1 MEFNINLHWAS
12 GQGNEFFLIV
22 KFCTGTPGNKC
33 SGATR
38 IGVSSSQVIPDSKMT
53 ASSQQSDLTKP
64 SYGRLNGVLGNG
76 WCAGTAS
83 STHDWLQVDL
93 GRTVKVCSLFAQGE
107 VNGNRWVTDFKL
119 RYSTD
124 GSSWRYYMN
133 ANGAQVVRFFN
144 LNIFDSL
151 YRDAIFLPVN
161 SSIRHLHISL
171 NSIHLLSPLK
181 FSITVYFFYF
191 SWVLKSCLVNLK
203 TMLLANAEGGRMPS
217 L

>member
-1 MEFNINLHWAS
+1 MITFFACSFLHR
-12 GQGNEFFLIV
+12 V
-22 KFCTGTPGNKC
+22 PFCTGTAGPKR
-33 SGATR
+33 SGKTA
-38 IGVSSSQVIPDSKMT
+38 IGVSYSQLIPDSKMT

-64 SYGRLNGVLGNG
+64 SYSRLHGIRRNG
-76 WCAGTAS
+76 WWAGTA

-93 GRTVKVCSLFAQGE
+93 GRTVKVCSLSAKGE

-124 GSSWRYYMN
+124 GISWRYYMN

-151 YRDAIFLPVN
+151 YRNANFLPVN

-171 NSIHLLSPLK
+171 NSIHLLSHLK
-181 FSITVYFFYF
+181 FSITVYFFI
-191 SWVLKSCLVNLK
+191 SSGC
-203 TMLLANAEGGRMPS
+203 
-217 L
+217 